1 MSEEQLESLLSRLKD
16 DAALGEK
23 LKGASDLDTALSIA
37 NEAGF
42 DVSKADWDMYQ
53 EQNAAELSE
62 EDLDGISGGLV
73 SNMYKASNCGTS
85 HCC

>member
-1 MSEEQLESLLSRLKD
+1 MSTEQLASLLARLKD
-16 DAALGEK
+16 DTALVEK
-23 LKGASDLDTALSIA
+23 LKSASDLDAALSIA
-37 NEAGF
+37 KEAGF
-42 DVSKADWDMYQ
+42 DVSKADWETYQ
-53 EQNAAELSE
+53 GLNSSELSE